1 MASVST
7 TTTTTTTT
15 STAMSTAD
23 AAQVDDDVSVD
34 ETKEALI
41 NRRIEEIRRR
51 NEALLRR
58 HQVSRL

>member
-1 MASVST
+1 LASVST